1 MNRLSGVGELPST
14 CDLAIVGAGPA
25 GLAAAA
31 AAAER
36 GLEVLLLDENPAPGG
51 QIYRGLA
58 DSPAARRELLGKD
71 YQRGDALLSG
81 VQASRI
87 SWLPGASVWMAS
99 SDLEIGVSKDA
110 VSHIFSAR
118 HILLATG
125 ALERPFPIP
134 GWTLPG
140 VMTAGAAQGL
150 LKSSGLVPEGRF
162 VLAGTGPLLWLLA
175 YQLIAA
181 KAPPL
186 AILDTTLPTMR
197 AGVMAALPS
206 FLGSPYLLKGLRLM
220 RKVRSEV
227 RVIGGVSEL
236 RAVGEGRLRGV
247 AYRTRSGQAE
257 TIDVDGLF
265 LHQGVAP
272 NINMANAAGCDMR
285 WDEVQLCWKPVT
297 DDWGRSSVPGI
308 SVAGDGAGIS
318 GAEAAACL
326 GRLCGLDAATRLGR
340 ITETE
345 REKLAAPTRDLLSR
359 YARGRRF
366 LDLMF
371 QPPATF
377 RRADAET
384 IVCRCE
390 EVTGGQIAQTVADMG
405 AIGPNQLKSYLRC
418 GMGPCQGRLCGL
430 TVTEMIAVAR
440 GVPPAE
446 VGHYRLRF
454 PIKPVTLAEIASLP
468 HDEGDVRAVVR
479 E

>member
-1 MNRLSGVGELPST
+1 M
-14 CDLAIVGAGPA
+14 
-25 GLAAAA
+25 
-31 AAAER
+31 
-36 GLEVLLLDENPAPGG
+36 
-51 QIYRGLA
+51 
-58 DSPAARRELLGKD
+58 
-71 YQRGDALLSG
+71 
-81 VQASRI
+81 
-87 SWLPGASVWMAS
+87 
-99 SDLEIGVSKDA
+99 
-110 VSHIFSAR
+110 
-118 HILLATG
+118 
-125 ALERPFPIP
+125 
-134 GWTLPG
+134 
-140 VMTAGAAQGL
+140 
-150 LKSSGLVPEGRF
+150 
-162 VLAGTGPLLWLLA
+162 
-175 YQLIAA
+175 
-181 KAPPL
+181 
-186 AILDTTLPTMR
+186 
-197 AGVMAALPS
+197 
-206 FLGSPYLLKGLRLM
+206 
-220 RKVRSEV
+220 
-227 RVIGGVSEL
+227 
-236 RAVGEGRLRGV
+236 
-247 AYRTRSGQAE
+247 
-257 TIDVDGLF
+257 
-265 LHQGVAP
+265 
-272 NINMANAAGCDMR
+272 
-285 WDEVQLCWKPVT
+285 
-297 DDWGRSSVPGI
+297 PGI

-345 REKLAAPTRDLLSR
+345 REKLASPTRDLLSR

-430 TVTEMIAVAR
+430 TVTEMIAAAR